1 MNKISPKPKVGDFIK
16 ILPGGRTTTS
26 SVYSGKIL
34 TVTKI
39 REIKKNKFTW
49 YILTDIKDGLEL
61 SVWPDEFIIIS
72 TVTKEQKQHLLDL
85 IKSI

>member
-39 REIKKNKFTW
+39 REIKKSKFPW
-49 YILTDIKDGLEL
+49 YILTDIKDCLG
-61 SVWPDEFIIIS
+61 VWPDEFIIIP